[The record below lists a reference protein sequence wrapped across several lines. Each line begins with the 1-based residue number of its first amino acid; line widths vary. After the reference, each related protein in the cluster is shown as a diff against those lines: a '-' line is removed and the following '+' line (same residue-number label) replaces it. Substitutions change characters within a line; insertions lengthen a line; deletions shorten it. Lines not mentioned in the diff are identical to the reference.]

1 MAASAGIIKKRA
13 EDPPHLI
20 LFPEIEFK
28 QTDFLKKV
36 KDIINKYGYCVLVA
50 SEGIN
55 SKNKFISD
63 SGLRDSFGH
72 AQLGGVA
79 PVLSNMITS
88 KLNIKVH
95 WAVSDYL
102 QRSARH
108 IGSKIDVEQAYMLG
122 KSGIE
127 YAKKN
132 VSDVMLTIK
141 KVANESK
148 FKWKVSHAPLD
159 KVANIEKI
167 LPKNYIK
174 ANGYEI
180 SKSCMTY
187 ITDLTEGEDY
197 PSYVS
202 GFPRYANLNCK
213 TIKKKLKKFNL

>member
-1 MAASAGIIKKRA
+1 
-13 EDPPHLI
+13 
-20 LFPEIEFK
+20 
-28 QTDFLKKV
+28 
-36 KDIINKYGYCVLVA
+36 
-50 SEGIN
+50 
-55 SKNKFISD
+55 
-63 SGLRDSFGH
+63 
-72 AQLGGVA
+72 
-79 PVLSNMITS
+79 
-88 KLNIKVH
+88 
-95 WAVSDYL
+95 
-102 QRSARH
+102 
-108 IGSKIDVEQAYMLG
+108 
-122 KSGIE
+122 
-127 YAKKN
+127 
-132 VSDVMLTIK
+132 MLTIK